1 MPRQSV
7 HLWLMELPNSTNREQ
22 RGKKRKRYPLAE
34 RYPNAMNQLPARTP
48 SPLKRRKRQDTD
60 LRGNDTENTPRPFN
74 PTVLLS
80 LRDDASQHLTS
91 SARSSATSPRSR
103 SPTKQMSEMLFA
115 PQPILFKQ
123 FVPRGP
129 VELPSD
135 LNTIL
140 HTIERRF
147 LRGIAVVSDA
157 YQVWSKALLPY
168 SYV

>member
-1 MPRQSV
+1 MPRRSV
-7 HLWLMELPNSTNREQ
+7 LLWHMELLNSTNWEQ

-34 RYPNAMNQLPARTP
+34 RYPNAMNHLPARTP
-48 SPLKRRKRQDTD
+48 SPSKRRKRQDTEVHS
-60 LRGNDTENTPRPFN
+60 NDTENTPRPFN

-80 LRDDASQHLTS
+80 LRDDASQHSTS

-103 SPTKQMSEMLFA
+103 SPTKQMSKMLFA

-123 FVPRGP
+123 FVPRRP
-129 VELPSD
+129 AELPSD

-147 LRGIAVVSDA
+147 SRGIAVVPDA
-157 YQVWSKALLPY
+157 YQVCPKAPLPC

>member
-7 HLWLMELPNSTNREQ
+7 HLWLMELLNSTNREQ

-147 LRGIAVVSDA
+147 L
-157 YQVWSKALLPY
+157 
-168 SYV
+168 